1 MANISEKLF
10 TILYADDSNL
20 FITGKDIDALISTL
34 NDEMPKFIQWLNV
47 IKLCLNIDKTQ
58 YMVFSLRKPIVSNLD
73 VIISDQK
80 IKQSQCVKF
89 LGVLID
95 YRLSWRDHI
104 NNVKNKISKGIGI
117 ISKTRKY
124 FDSDT
129 LLTLYYSF
137 VYPYLTYCAEV
148 WGNASYINYKKSYSN
163 YCICSS

>member
-47 IKLCLNIDKTQ
+47 NKLCLNIDKTQ
-58 YMVFSLRKPIVSNLD
+58 YMVFSLRKPIASNLE

-89 LGVLID
+89 LGVLI
-95 YRLSWRDHI
+95 YNRLSWRDHI

-137 VYPYLTYCAEV
+137 VYPYLTYCIEV
-148 WGNASYINYKKSYSN
+148 WGNASEYLIVFTF
-163 YCICSS
+163 